1 MAKDT
6 YKQLDNEKRN
16 RIMEAIIDEFSEHSF
31 SQASI
36 NRIIKQAQISRGS
49 FYQYFEDKEDC
60 YLEMMKVIVEEKM
73 KVFKDVVQ
81 LDEDATLFD
90 HYMHMIYQIKVW
102 MQKRPR
108 FYKISLLM
116 DYDKSDF
123 IQKLSQDNPSLLEYF
138 IQLIKKDQARGIIKS
153 NVDPQLLSDILVAIN
168 RSLLLDYFQKEDYD
182 GMIQKTSEILELI
195 KNGTLVS
202 TGENNV

>member
-16 RIMEAIIDEFSEHSF
+16 RIMEAIIEEFSEYSF

-73 KVFKDVVQ
+73 EVFKDVVQ

-138 IQLIKKDQARGIIKS
+138 IHLIKKDQAREIIKS

-168 RSLLLDYFQKEDYD
+168 RSLLLDYFQKEDYE
-182 GMIQKTSEILELI
+182 GMIQKTSEVLELI

-202 TGENNV
+202 KGENNV